1 VPPFDPTSRPS
12 RDGYEVSLELRKI
25 HVSSVD
31 QQAADHRR
39 LRVIDESGDDYLYPR
54 KLFKQIG
61 LPLPVRRSVLMAA

>member
-25 HVSSVD
+25 HVSGVD

-61 LPLPVRRSVLMAA
+61 LPLPVRRAVLMAA